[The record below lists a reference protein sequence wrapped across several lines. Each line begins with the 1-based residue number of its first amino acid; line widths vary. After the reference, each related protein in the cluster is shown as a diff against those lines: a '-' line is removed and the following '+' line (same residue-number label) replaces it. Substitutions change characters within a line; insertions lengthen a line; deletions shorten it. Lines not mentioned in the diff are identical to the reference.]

1 MIHVA
6 GGRVNLK
13 KTAASLC
20 QRPDIP
26 QKVDILRKDI
36 KIGLLFTSPHL
47 KRGNTVSN
55 WTGKFVIGLTGNIAT
70 GKSVVRRMLE
80 HLGAYTIDADA
91 LAHRAYAKGAP
102 GYQQVLDNFG
112 KWLINKDGEIDRSKL
127 GNLVFNN
134 PEALAQLEAIAHPL
148 VRQATEILIKRSIQ
162 PVIVIEAIKLLEGDL
177 RNVCDSIWVTNAPEE
192 IQIERL
198 IRKRGMNRDQ
208 AVERIHMQSE
218 QSAKVAVANI
228 VITNTGSYDALWKQV
243 NAAWKEIVPGASNNA
258 EPETITIK
266 QPVTPKGEY
275 SVKRG
280 SPKHSA
286 AIADLITRLSKGARK
301 MTADGVMEEFGE
313 KAYMLLQLDQD
324 IVGLAGWQVEN
335 LVTRTTDI
343 FLEEHVDLQK
353 ALEILINEVERA
365 SSELQSEASLIF
377 PMNELATQEQLWKQI
392 GYEKRTPETLGVQAW
407 QDSATE
413 SLSAGNTLLFKQLR
427 QDRVL
432 RPI

>member
-1 MIHVA
+1 
-6 GGRVNLK
+6 
-13 KTAASLC
+13 
-20 QRPDIP
+20 
-26 QKVDILRKDI
+26 
-36 KIGLLFTSPHL
+36 
-47 KRGNTVSN
+47 VSN
-55 WTGKFVIGLTGNIAT
+55 WPGKFVIGLTGNIAT

-91 LAHRAYAKGAP
+91 LTHRTYAKGAP
-102 GYQQVLDNFG
+102 GYQQVVDNFG

-134 PEALAQLEAIAHPL
+134 PEAMAQLESIAHPL

-177 RNVCDSIWVTNAPEE
+177 RNVCDSIWVTNAPKEV
-192 IQIERL
+192 QVERL
-198 IRKRGMNRDQ
+198 MRKRGMSQDQ
-208 AVERIHMQSE
+208 AIERIHMQSA

-243 NAAWKEIVPGASNNA
+243 NAAWKEIVPGANNA
-258 EPETITIK
+258 EPETITVK
-266 QPVTPKGEY
+266 QSASQPSGELL
-275 SVKRG
+275 VKRG
-280 SPKHSA
+280 KPKNSA
-286 AIADLITRLSKGARK
+286 AIAELITRLSKGTRI
-301 MTADGVMEEFGE
+301 MTSDDVMEDFGE
-313 KAYMLLQLDQD
+313 KAYMLLLLDQK

-343 FLEEHVDLQK
+343 FLEEHVNPQK
-353 ALEILINEVERA
+353 ALELLIKEVERA
-365 SSELQSEASLIF
+365 SGELQSEASLIF
-377 PMNELATQEQLWKQI
+377 PMNELAAQEQLWKQL

-413 SLSAGNTLLFKQLR
+413 SSFAGNTLLFKQLR

>member
-1 MIHVA
+1 
-6 GGRVNLK
+6 L
-13 KTAASLC
+13 
-20 QRPDIP
+20 
-26 QKVDILRKDI
+26 
-36 KIGLLFTSPHL
+36 
-47 KRGNTVSN
+47 SN
-55 WTGKFVIGLTGNIAT
+55 WPGKFVIGLTGNIAT

-91 LAHRAYAKGAP
+91 LTHRAYAKGAP
-102 GYQQVLDNFG
+102 GYQAVVDNFG

-134 PEALAQLEAIAHPL
+134 SEAMTQLEAIAHPL

-177 RNVCDSIWVTNAPEE
+177 RNVCDSIWVTNASEE

-198 IRKRGMNRDQ
+198 MRKRGMNRDQ
-208 AVERIHMQSE
+208 AKERIHMQSA
-218 QSAKVAVANI
+218 QSVKVAVANI
-228 VITNTGSYDALWKQV
+228 VITNTGSYDTLWKQV
-243 NAAWKEIVPGASNNA
+243 NAAWKEIVPGAKNA

-266 QPVTPKGEY
+266 KTATSNGEF

-280 SPKHSA
+280 KPKNCA
-286 AIADLITRLSKGARK
+286 VIAELITRLSKGTRK
-301 MTADGVMEEFGE
+301 MTADNVMEQFGE
-313 KAYMLLQLDQD
+313 KAYMLLELDQK
-324 IVGLAGWQVEN
+324 IIGLAGWQVEN

-343 FLEEHVDLQK
+343 FLEEHINLQK
-353 ALEILINEVERA
+353 ALEILIKEVERA

-377 PMNELATQEQLWKQI
+377 PMNELAAQEQIWKQI

-413 SLSAGNTLLFKQLR
+413 SISAGNTLLFKQLR

>member
-1 MIHVA
+1 M
-6 GGRVNLK
+6 
-13 KTAASLC
+13 
-20 QRPDIP
+20 
-26 QKVDILRKDI
+26 
-36 KIGLLFTSPHL
+36 
-47 KRGNTVSN
+47 SN

-91 LAHRAYAKGAP
+91 LTHRAYAKGAP
-102 GYQQVLDNFG
+102 GYQLVVDNFG

-134 PEALAQLEAIAHPL
+134 PEALAQLESIAHPL

-192 IQIERL
+192 VQVERL
-198 IRKRGMNRDQ
+198 MRKRSMSREQ
-208 AVERIHMQSE
+208 ATERAHMQSA

-228 VITNTGSYDALWKQV
+228 VITNTGSYDTLWKQV
-243 NAAWKEIVPGASNNA
+243 SAAWKEIVPGANIA
-258 EPETITIK
+258 EPDTITVK
-266 QPVTPKGEY
+266 QPVASNGEY

-280 SPKHSA
+280 KPKHSA
-286 AIADLITRLSKGARK
+286 AIAELITRLSKGSRR
-301 MTADGVMEEFGE
+301 MTPDNVMEEFGE
-313 KAYMLLQLDQD
+313 KAYMLIELDQK

-343 FLEEHVDLQK
+343 FLEEHINLQK
-353 ALEILINEVERA
+353 ALEILIKEVERA

-377 PMNELATQEQLWKQI
+377 PMNELAAQEQLWKQL

-407 QDSATE
+407 QDSAIE
-413 SLSAGNTLLFKQLR
+413 SRSTGNTLLFKQLR

>member
-1 MIHVA
+1 
-6 GGRVNLK
+6 
-13 KTAASLC
+13 
-20 QRPDIP
+20 
-26 QKVDILRKDI
+26 
-36 KIGLLFTSPHL
+36 
-47 KRGNTVSN
+47 VSN

-91 LAHRAYAKGAP
+91 LTHRAYAKGAP
-102 GYQQVLDNFG
+102 GYQLVVDNFG

-134 PEALAQLEAIAHPL
+134 PEALAQLESIAHPL

-192 IQIERL
+192 VQVERL
-198 IRKRGMNRDQ
+198 MRKRSMSREQ
-208 AVERIHMQSE
+208 ATERAHMQSA

-228 VITNTGSYDALWKQV
+228 VITNTGSYDTLWKQV
-243 NAAWKEIVPGASNNA
+243 SAAWKEIVPGANIA
-258 EPETITIK
+258 EPDTITVK
-266 QPVTPKGEY
+266 QPVASNGEY

-280 SPKHSA
+280 KPKHSA
-286 AIADLITRLSKGARK
+286 AIAELITRLSKGSRR
-301 MTADGVMEEFGE
+301 MTPDNVMEEFGE
-313 KAYMLLQLDQD
+313 KAYMLIELDQK

-343 FLEEHVDLQK
+343 FLEEHINLQK
-353 ALEILINEVERA
+353 ALEILIKEVERA

-377 PMNELATQEQLWKQI
+377 PMNELAAQEQLWKQL

-407 QDSATE
+407 QDSAIE
-413 SLSAGNTLLFKQLR
+413 SRSTGNTLLFKQLR